1 MDKEDLLKIS
11 KADLASSKVLYDN
24 GIYHQ
29 AFSTFHQS
37 VEKATKFLALS
48 VGGISEKDLKNKMSH
63 NGIKLFEELFRILA
77 SRVDF
82 IPIDEIKSNDFKML
96 IGQMNEMT
104 DPERVAFIKEEIQS
118 HVLAPYPIPINDLSM
133 PLQLVLDYMKQLGVT
148 DERIVGPMKEC
159 DYRYLEK
166 RMMTSTLNTIITVNF
181 TGKAIPLLFSFTV
194 FTNYFRADELRY
206 PTLKLGNPTEYFSKS
221 NVYVLELPFFIVM
234 FGKTLEIL
242 EKINWTIEDIPL
254 KE

>member
-1 MDKEDLLKIS
+1 MNKEDLLKIS
-11 KADLASSKVLYDN
+11 KADLVSSKVLYDN

-48 VGGISEKDLKNKMSH
+48 IGGISEKDLKNKMSH
-63 NGIKLFEELFRILA
+63 DGIKLFEELLRIVA

-82 IPIDEIKSNDFKML
+82 IPIDEIESNDFKML
-96 IGQMNEMT
+96 IVQMSGMT
-104 DPERVAFIKEEIQS
+104 DPERVSFIKQEILS
-118 HVLAPYPIPINDLSM
+118 RVLAPYPIPANDLSR

-148 DERIVGPMKEC
+148 DERIVGPMK
-159 DYRYLEK
+159 DLEYMYVERK
-166 RMMTSTLNTIITVNF
+166 MWPSIMNTIITVNF

-194 FTNYFRADELRY
+194 FTNYFRADEFRY

-221 NVYVLELPFFIVM
+221 NVYVIELPFFIEM

-254 KE
+254 KG